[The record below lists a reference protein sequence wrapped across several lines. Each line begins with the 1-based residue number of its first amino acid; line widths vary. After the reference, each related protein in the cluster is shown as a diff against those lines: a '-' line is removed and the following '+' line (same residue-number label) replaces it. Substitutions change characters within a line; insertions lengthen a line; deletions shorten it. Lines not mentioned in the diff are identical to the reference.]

1 MDFYSRQAQ
10 ARKQTRWLIVAFIVS
25 MLLVAAALDLVL
37 FTVFSFSSPD
47 LQEGTFTLSP
57 VQYALNHPGVAI
69 FCTLLVLAV
78 IGVASGFKSLQL
90 REGGGVVARSL
101 GGTLVGR
108 DTTDF
113 KRKRLHNVVEE
124 MAIASGVPM
133 PEVYVL
139 EQERSINALAA
150 GHTPANA
157 AVVVTQ
163 GALDTL
169 SRDELQ
175 SVVAHEFSHVLNGD
189 MRLNVQLMG
198 WLFGLLVVAL
208 IGRTLLR
215 YSPRGRRGAPAV
227 LAAAMAVMI
236 LGYLGLFFARIL
248 QAAVARQRERLAD
261 ASSVQFTRNPGGL
274 RGALLKI
281 AGLSEGSFIRE
292 ADGEQAAHMFFAPG
306 VKRLLRTHPPIE
318 ERIREIDPQF
328 NPKQLATLAANAL
341 KSVPAFSAA
350 ERVQANPADL
360 VRDPTKLAT
369 LAAAA
374 SAIAGAQPVGASGSV
389 GSQPAA
395 ASGSVGSQPAAA
407 PGSAGAQLAAAPG
420 SAGAQPAAAGPVN
433 PDAAAVE
440 PARAGAAAVEPM
452 GPHAT
457 VAEPVRP
464 DAVAAKVGQL
474 ETVNIA
480 QARELRL
487 ALPETLRE
495 FVESTGRARALVLAL
510 LMSRDDAVRERQLA
524 LLGKSI
530 SEEELAVVRATLS
543 VASSLEPMLR
553 LPALLQIFPALR
565 RLPITDRQKLAKL
578 SDDLIRAD
586 ARVDVFEF
594 CLAHLLATLLR
605 DEIEARAPHG
615 KVTLDH
621 AEADLQV
628 LFATLARFGASD
640 ERDARMAYEAGMQGV
655 LPMRRPP
662 YVAVE
667 DWPQRLADALRRLE
681 KLQLFAKK
689 AVIEGLVKTIAHD
702 EVLNV
707 AEAELL
713 RTVCAALHCPLPP
726 LLPGLIPARVGVA

>member
-10 ARKQTRWLIVAFIVS
+10 ARKQTRWLVLMFIVAVLCIV
-25 MLLVAAALDLVL
+25 LALDFVL
-37 FTVFSFSSPD
+37 LMALLLGDADSPEQA
-47 LQEGTFTLSP
+47 LTPLSY
-57 VQYALNHPGVAI
+57 VANHPEAI
-69 FCTLLVLAV
+69 LFLSIVV
-78 IGVASGFKSLQL
+78 IGVIGISSLFKSLQL

-101 GGTLVGR
+101 GGTRVGR

-133 PEVYVL
+133 PEIYVL
-139 EQERSINALAA
+139 EQERAINALAA

-175 SVVAHEFSHVLNGD
+175 SVIAHEFSHVLNGD

-215 YSPRGRRGAPAV
+215 YGPRGRRAAGGL
-227 LAAAMAVMI
+227 LAAGLAIMI
-236 LGYLGLFFARIL
+236 LGYVGMFFARII

-281 AGLSEGSFIRE
+281 AGLPEGSIITE

-306 VKRLLRTHPPIE
+306 VARLLHTHPPIA

-328 NPKQLATLAANAL
+328 KAKQLPELAANAL
-341 KSVPAFSAA
+341 KSVPAFNAA
-350 ERVQANPADL
+350 EMARANPDLTRVNPADL

-374 SAIAGAQPVGASGSV
+374 SALAEAPS
-389 GSQPAA
+389 AA
-395 ASGSVGSQPAAA
+395 ASA
-407 PGSAGAQLAAAPG
+407 P
-420 SAGAQPAAAGPVN
+420 VK
-433 PDAAAVE
+433 
-440 PARAGAAAVEPM
+440 
-452 GPHAT
+452 
-457 VAEPVRP
+457 P
-464 DAVAAKVGQL
+464 DAVAAKVGQI
-474 ETVNIA
+474 ETLHIA

-510 LMSRDDAVRERQLA
+510 LLSRDDAVRERQFE
-524 LLGKSI
+524 LLGKTT
-530 SEEELAVVRATLS
+530 SEEDLAIVRATLP
-543 VASSLEPMLR
+543 AAASLEPMLR

-565 RLPITDRQKLAKL
+565 RLAIGEREKLARL
-578 SDDLIRAD
+578 ADNLIRAD

-594 CLAHLLATLLR
+594 CLAHLLATLLK
-605 DEIEARAPHG
+605 DELEARAPHG
-615 KVTLDH
+615 NGTLEQTETDI
-621 AEADLQV
+621 QV
-628 LFATLARFGASD
+628 LFAVLAQFGASD
-640 ERDARMAYEAGMQGV
+640 ARQARMAYEAGMQLV

-662 YVAVE
+662 YLAID

-681 KLQLFAKK
+681 KLQPFAKK
-689 AVIEGLVKTIAHD
+689 AVIEGLAKTIAHD
-702 EVLNV
+702 DVLNV

-726 LLPGLIPARVGVA
+726 LLPGLIRQEALNRRAAESGAGGS

>member
-1 MDFYSRQAQ
+1 MDFYSRQVQ
-10 ARKQTRWLIVAFIVS
+10 ARKQTRWLVLAFIVA
-25 MLLVAAALDLVL
+25 MLLVAVALDLVL
-37 FTVFSFSSPD
+37 FAAFSFSNP
-47 LQEGTFTLSP
+47 EGRSLSP
-57 VQYALNHPGVAI
+57 LRYAADHPGVAL
-69 FCTLLVLAV
+69 FCTLLVLGV
-78 IGVASGFKSLQL
+78 IGVSSLFKSLQL

-101 GGTLVGR
+101 GGTRIAR

-133 PEVYVL
+133 PEIYVL

-215 YSPRGRRGAPAV
+215 YAPRGRRVAGGV
-227 LAAAMAVMI
+227 LAAGFAVMI
-236 LGYLGLFFARIL
+236 LGYVGMFFARIL

-281 AGLSEGSFIRE
+281 AGLPEGSIITE

-306 VKRLLRTHPPIE
+306 VARLLRTHPSIA

-328 NPKQLATLAANAL
+328 NAKQLPALAANAL
-341 KSVPAFSAA
+341 KSVPAFSATEMA
-350 ERVQANPADL
+350 KANPADLGKAADL
-360 VRDPTKLAT
+360 VRDPAKLAT
-369 LAAAA
+369 LVAAASTLAEAPAAAKAAAMDAGTGVAAGASAAAA
-374 SAIAGAQPVGASGSV
+374 PV
-389 GSQPAA
+389 Q
-395 ASGSVGSQPAAA
+395 
-407 PGSAGAQLAAAPG
+407 
-420 SAGAQPAAAGPVN
+420 
-433 PDAAAVE
+433 
-440 PARAGAAAVEPM
+440 
-452 GPHAT
+452 
-457 VAEPVRP
+457 P

-474 ETVNIA
+474 ETLHIA

-487 ALPETLRE
+487 ALPEALRE

-510 LMSRDDAVRERQLA
+510 LLSRDDAVRERQFELLA
-524 LLGKSI
+524 RTTT
-530 SEEELAVVRATLS
+530 EEELAVIRATLP
-543 VASSLEPMLR
+543 VAASLEPMLR

-565 RLPITDRQKLAKL
+565 RLSITDRQTLAKL
-578 SDDLIRAD
+578 ADNLIRAD

-605 DEIEARAPHG
+605 DEIEARTPHG
-615 KVTLDH
+615 NGTLEQ
-621 AEADLQV
+621 AETDIQV
-628 LFATLARFGASD
+628 LFATLARFGAND
-640 ERDARMAYEAGMQGV
+640 AREARMAYEAGMQAV
-655 LPMRRPP
+655 MPMRRPA
-662 YVAVE
+662 YLAIE
-667 DWPQRLADALRRLE
+667 DWPQRLADSLRRLE
-681 KLQLFAKK
+681 KLQPFAKK
-689 AVIEGLVKTIAHD
+689 AVIEGLAKTIAHD

-726 LLPGLIPARVGVA
+726 LLPGLIR